1 MTGSSL
7 ALQIL
12 LAIASILMLIPY
24 YVAFRFGSQKYMSE
38 TLDLSRGN
46 PYTRMYYSG
55 FFISLF
61 WYVMPFLEQPR
72 FKLNVFSLFE
82 AEVLLWQNGLYAIVL
97 VALIVYFIL
106 VWGSRV
112 VNCNLRVTKDRFL
125 HPAALMTDGPYGKV
139 RNPMIMG
146 DLFCHLSFIL
156 LLGAVYTLCLYVVYI
171 CINVAIVHIEN
182 KYSVYIHFK
191 NEYVEYAKNTPA
203 YLNRELGLFA
213 ILYLVIIFMN
223 ICLTKWNI

>member
-1 MTGSSL
+1 
-7 ALQIL
+7 
-12 LAIASILMLIPY
+12 
-24 YVAFRFGSQKYMSE
+24 
-38 TLDLSRGN
+38 
-46 PYTRMYYSG
+46 
-55 FFISLF
+55 
-61 WYVMPFLEQPR
+61 
-72 FKLNVFSLFE
+72 
-82 AEVLLWQNGLYAIVL
+82 
-97 VALIVYFIL
+97 
-106 VWGSRV
+106 
-112 VNCNLRVTKDRFL
+112 
-125 HPAALMTDGPYGKV
+125 MTDGPYGKV

-223 ICLTKWNI
+223 ICLTKWNV